1 LSGILARFRREGAS
15 AQPVAFGPH
24 RKAEAIFL
32 SYEVYEVYE
41 VYEALARQRVRLDHA
56 RRAGAGRLRAG

>member
-41 VYEALARQRVRLDHA
+41 R
-56 RRAGAGRLRAG
+56 